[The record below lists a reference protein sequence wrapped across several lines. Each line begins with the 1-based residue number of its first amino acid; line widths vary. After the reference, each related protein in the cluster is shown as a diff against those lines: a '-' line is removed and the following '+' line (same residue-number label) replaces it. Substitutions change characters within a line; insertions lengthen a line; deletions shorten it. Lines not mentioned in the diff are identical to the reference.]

1 LFNGLVDAANSSW
14 VYSINAA
21 QTLNLKNNWSFQ
33 LSINYLSLRATAQG
47 EDGAFF
53 TPNMSLRK
61 VSKDSR
67 WNFQLQWLFMDAG
80 IGVSNKQRITTRGKY
95 FFTTTNYIYE
105 PDQIQFSMGFNLS
118 RKNRKLNLPQ
128 SEMAEK
134 EF

>member
-1 LFNGLVDAANSSW
+1 
-14 VYSINAA
+14 
-21 QTLNLKNNWSFQ
+21 
-33 LSINYLSLRATAQG
+33 LSLRATAQG